1 MDSSP
6 GAGNTQSQRP
16 PGHRGQ
22 GGRPNLREGVPKGT
36 SRAPRPTR
44 LCGIWVPAG
53 NRVPPSPQPH
63 PFPGAHLSPRARPGR
78 LAGLGGF
85 PQSEVIGGPL
95 RRSAET
101 LRSPADAREAGHPVL
116 PGGRTSVAAGPPLG
130 AAGRRFWLA
139 RISSAGAAA
148 SRQDFSVAPRFEGDH
163 PGPDHACRFL
173 RPSSPPSPHG
183 RGPGPG

>member
-1 MDSSP
+1 MASGSPPATGSRRHRSPTPSQGPTFPHGHGQDGSP
-6 GAGNTQSQRP
+6 GLEAF
-16 PGHRGQ
+16 HRA
-22 GGRPNLREGVPKGT
+22 K
-36 SRAPRPTR
+36 S
-44 LCGIWVPAG
+44 
-53 NRVPPSPQPH
+53 
-63 PFPGAHLSPRARPGR
+63 
-78 LAGLGGF
+78 LGDRF
-85 PQSEVIGGPL
+85 SL